1 MLSDNNGKELG
12 RYTNIFGADPVDFE
26 INVTNVKGLRVTAE
40 GLDTVSTVI
49 SPVLTK

>member
-1 MLSDNNGKELG
+1 MFSDNNGKELD
-12 RYTNIFGADPVDFE
+12 RYTIIFGADPVDFE
-26 INVTNVKGLRVTAE
+26 INVKGLRVTAE